1 MDDHLEEDDSTT
13 DLLPSTSSF
22 PRTPKIFDRFGSS
35 SSSDEDFSPSSASIN
50 HQNPN
55 STSSNGVVK
64 TASKKLDYM
73 IQFLDRKLSK
83 VNSNSSIN
91 GGVVVAGSNLP
102 LPEFVGSGGGAGIFR
117 LPIRSAV
124 RPDRPP
130 CVEIRPHPRR
140 ETQVGR
146 GLRTIVCT
154 DKQLWS
160 GGESRVRCW
169 EFSDIFLSH
178 DDDDGGGG
186 VCECEAGCCEC
197 TGETRPGDEMTARF
211 RESAEV
217 ASEVVCMVGDEGQ
230 RVVWS
235 GHKDGRICGWKMD
248 DGRKNGFK
256 ECLSWQAHRG
266 PVLSMVMTSYGDL
279 WSGSENGIIRIWPW
293 EAIVKALSLKAEE
306 RHMAILE
313 AERSYVD
320 LKSQV
325 TLNGVCYMFVS
336 DVKYLVSDH
345 STAKV
350 WSAGVFSFALW
361 DARTR
366 ELLKVFNTDGQ
377 VESWLDNA
385 SLQDL
390 TTEDEMKMRY
400 VAALKKEKP
409 QGSFGFLQR
418 SRNAIL
424 GAADAVRRAAV
435 KGAVGDDNR
444 RTEAMIVTID
454 GMIWSGCS
462 SGLLVQWDGNGNR
475 LQEFQYHPFGVLCLC
490 TYGSKIW
497 VGYSSGLVQVV
508 DLDGNLLGSWVA
520 HSSPIIKSGVG
531 SAYIFTLAGHGG
543 IRGWNITSPG
553 PIDNLIRAELS
564 GKEFLYTRLENLK
577 VLAGTWN
584 VAQGRASY
592 DSLISWLGSASSETD
607 VVVVGFQ
614 ELEMGAGVLAMSAAK
629 ETVGLEGSAVGQ
641 WWLDTIGNLLDEGS
655 TFERVGSRQLAGLLI
670 AVWVRKNLEAHVGD
684 VDAAAVPCGFGRAIG
699 NKGAVALRM
708 RIYERTMCFVN
719 CHFAAHLEA
728 VNRRNAD
735 FDHVYRSMVFNRPSN
750 NNGAA
755 GIMPYLLLSCSVACF
770 IYFSCFVYRSG
781 LSLALCL
788 AVGVS
793 STVQMLRS
801 TSGVG
806 YRSVEVMPDLSEA
819 DLVIFL
825 GDFNYRLDGISY
837 DEARDF
843 ISQRCFDWLRERD
856 QLRAEMEAG
865 RVFQGMREAIVRFP
879 PTYKFERHQ
888 PGLAGYD
895 AGEKKRIP
903 AWCDRIL
910 YRDSRTTSASEC
922 SLDCPVVCS
931 VLEYEACMDVTDSD
945 HKPVRCKFN
954 LDIARVDESVRR
966 QEYCEIIESN
976 SKVRSLLQELCRV
989 PEIIVSTNNIIFQDD
1004 GTSLLRITN
1013 KSTVDKAM
1021 FTIVCL
1027 GESIINNDGV
1037 ASNHSPRGAFGFPRW
1052 LQVTPAKGV
1061 IEPDRTLE
1069 VEVNHEEFQ
1078 TLEEFV
1084 DGVPQN
1090 SWCEDARDKE
1100 VIMVVR
1106 VHGSCCTEI
1115 GNHRI
1120 RVRYCCLAKGKRS
1133 MAKTRNENKVQSNL
1147 LQRSNIQNLNTSL
1160 DVFDKLRK
1168 LRSP

>member
-1 MDDHLEEDDSTT
+1 MEDHFEEDDN
-13 DLLPSTSSF
+13 DFVPSTSSYS
-22 PRTPKIFDRFGSS
+22 RAPKIFDRFGSS
-35 SSSDEDFSPSSASIN
+35 SSSDEDFSPTTSSVSL
-50 HQNPN
+50 QNSN
-55 STSSNGVVK
+55 STTTSNGVVK
-64 TASKKLDYM
+64 SAGKKIDYM

-83 VNSNSSIN
+83 VNSNNSNN
-91 GGVVVAGSNLP
+91 GGGNSP
-102 LPEFVGSGGGAGIFR
+102 LPEFIGSGGGSGIFR
-117 LPIRSAV
+117 LPVRSAV

-130 CVEIRPHPRR
+130 SVEVRPHPRR
-140 ETQVGR
+140 ETQLGR
-146 GLRTIVCT
+146 KLRTIMCT

-160 GGESRVRCW
+160 GGENSLRCW
-169 EFSDIFLSH
+169 ELSEIFSSH
-178 DDDDGGGG
+178 DGDDEGD
-186 VCECEAGCCEC
+186 VCR
-197 TGETRPGDEMTARF
+197 GEVRAGDEMTAKF
-211 RESAEV
+211 CESVEV
-217 ASEVVCMVGDEGQ
+217 AAEVVCMVGDVGG

-235 GHKDGRICGWKMD
+235 GHKDGKITCWRME
-248 DGRKNGFK
+248 DGKKNGFK

-266 PVLSMVMTSYGDL
+266 PVLSMVITSYGDL

-293 EAIVKALSLKAEE
+293 EAIVKSLSLKSEE
-306 RHMAILE
+306 RHIASLVI
-313 AERSYVD
+313 ERSYVD

-325 TLNGVCYMFVS
+325 TINGVCYMFMS
-336 DVKYLVSDH
+336 DVKCLVSNH

-350 WSAGVFSFALW
+350 WSAGVLSFALW

-377 VESWLDNA
+377 TESWLENS

-390 TTEDEMKMRY
+390 TAEDEMKMRY

-409 QGSFGFLQR
+409 QASFGFFQR

-435 KGAVGDDNR
+435 KGAMGDER
-444 RTEAMIVTID
+444 RTEAMVATID
-454 GMIWSGCS
+454 GMVWVGCS
-462 SGLLVQWDGNGNR
+462 SGHLVQWDDNGNR
-475 LQEFQYHPFGVLCLC
+475 HLELHFHPSVVLSLA
-490 TYGSKIW
+490 TYGSRIW
-497 VGYSSGLVQVV
+497 VGYSSGIVQVV
-508 DLDGNLLGSWVA
+508 DLEGNLLGTWVA
-520 HSSPIIKSGVG
+520 HSSPVIKMAVG
-531 SAYIFTLAGHGG
+531 GAYIYTLAGHGG

-553 PIDNLIRAELS
+553 HIDNLIRAELS

-577 VLAGTWN
+577 VLTGTWN

-592 DSLISWLGSASSETD
+592 DSLISWLGCTSSDTD
-607 VVVVGFQ
+607 VVVVGLQ
-614 ELEMGAGVLAMSAAK
+614 ELEMGAGVLAISAAK

-641 WWLDTIGNLLDEGS
+641 WWLDTIGNILDEGS

-670 AVWVRKNLEAHVGD
+670 AVWVRKSLEAHVGD

-699 NKGAVALRM
+699 NKGAVGLRM
-708 RIYERTMCFVN
+708 RIYGRIVCFVN

-735 FDHVYRSMVFNRPSN
+735 FDHVYRSMVFSRSSSF
-750 NNGAA
+750 NGA
-755 GIMPYLLLSCSVACF
+755 
-770 IYFSCFVYRSG
+770 
-781 LSLALCL
+781 

-793 STVQMLRS
+793 SGAQILRGS
-801 TSGVG
+801 NGMSF
-806 YRSVEVMPDLSEA
+806 RSVDVIPELSEA

-843 ISQRCFDWLRERD
+843 ISQRCFEWLRERD

-865 RVFQGMREAIVRFP
+865 RVFQGMREAVVRFP

-903 AWCDRIL
+903 AWCDRVL
-910 YRDSRTTSASEC
+910 YRDSRTSSSSEC

-931 VLEYEACMDVTDSD
+931 ISEYEACMDVTDSD

-954 LDIARVDESVRR
+954 IDIARVDESVRR

-976 SKVRSLLQELCRV
+976 PEVRSLLQKLCRV
-989 PEIIVSTNNIIFQDD
+989 PETIVSTNNIILQDD
-1004 GTSLLRITN
+1004 GKSLLRITN
-1013 KSTVDKAM
+1013 KSPVDKAM
-1021 FTIVCL
+1021 FTIICL
-1027 GESIINNDGV
+1027 GESTIDMDGV

-1052 LQVTPAKGV
+1052 LQVTPAEGV
-1061 IEPDRTLE
+1061 VEPDRTVE
-1069 VEVNHEEFQ
+1069 VEVHHEEFE
-1078 TLEEFV
+1078 TLVQFV

-1100 VIMVVR
+1100 VIMLVTY
-1106 VHGSCCTEI
+1106 HGSCCTKI
-1115 GNHRI
+1115 GTHRI
-1120 RVRYCCLAKGKRS
+1120 RVRHCCLTKDKNSRS
-1133 MAKTRNENKVQSNL
+1133 KQENEGRVQSNL
-1147 LQRSNIQNLNTSL
+1147 LHRSNIQNLNTSL

-1168 LRSP
+1168 LQSP

>member
-1 MDDHLEEDDSTT
+1 
-13 DLLPSTSSF
+13 
-22 PRTPKIFDRFGSS
+22 
-35 SSSDEDFSPSSASIN
+35 
-50 HQNPN
+50 
-55 STSSNGVVK
+55 
-64 TASKKLDYM
+64 M

-83 VNSNSSIN
+83 ANSNNSIN
-91 GGVVVAGSNLP
+91 GGGGGNSA
-102 LPEFVGSGGGAGIFR
+102 LPEFVGSGGGRGIFQ
-117 LPIRSAV
+117 LPVRSAV
-124 RPDRPP
+124 RWDRPP
-130 CVEIRPHPRR
+130 CVEVRPHPRK

-154 DKQLWS
+154 DEQLWS
-160 GGESRVRCW
+160 GGESGVRCW
-169 EFSDIFLSH
+169 ELSEIFSSH
-178 DDDDGGGG
+178 DDEHGGFGGDCECDCAGGGC
-186 VCECEAGCCEC
+186 VCNSEA
-197 TGETRPGDEMTARF
+197 RPGDEMTARF
-211 RESAEV
+211 RESVEV

-235 GHKDGRICGWKMD
+235 GHRDGSIHCWRMD
-248 DGRKNGFK
+248 DAKKNGFR
-256 ECLSWQAHRG
+256 ECLSWQAHKG

-293 EAIVKALSLKAEE
+293 EAIAKSFSLKAEE

-313 AERSYVD
+313 VERAYVD

-325 TLNGVCYMFVS
+325 TISGVCYMFVS
-336 DVKYLVSDH
+336 DVKFLLSNH

-377 VESWLDNA
+377 VESWLDI
-385 SLQDL
+385 SSFQDL
-390 TTEDEMKMRY
+390 TMEDEMKMRY
-400 VAALKKEKP
+400 VASLKKEKP
-409 QGSFGFLQR
+409 QASFGFLQR

-424 GAADAVRRAAV
+424 GAADAVRRAAA
-435 KGAVGDDNR
+435 KGALGDDHR
-444 RTEAMIVTID
+444 RTEAMVATID
-454 GMIWSGCS
+454 GMVWTGCT

-490 TYGSKIW
+490 AYGSRVW
-497 VGYSSGLVQVV
+497 VGYVSGIVQVV
-508 DLDGNLLGSWVA
+508 DLEGKLLGSWVA
-520 HSSPIIKSGVG
+520 HSSPVIKLHVG
-531 SAYIFTLAGHGG
+531 SAYMFTLAGHGG
-543 IRGWNITSPG
+543 IRGWSITSPG

-577 VLAGTWN
+577 ILAGTWN
-584 VAQGRASY
+584 VAQGRASN
-592 DSLISWLGSASSETD
+592 DSLISWLGCAASDTD
-607 VVVVGFQ
+607 VVVVGLQ

-641 WWLDTIGNLLDEGS
+641 WWLDTIGNIFDEGS
-655 TFERVGSRQLAGLLI
+655 TFERIGSRQLAGLLI
-670 AVWVRKNLEAHVGD
+670 AVWVRKSLEAHVGD

-699 NKGAVALRM
+699 NKGAVGLRL
-708 RIYERTMCFVN
+708 RIYDRIMCFVN

-750 NNGAA
+750 INGAA
-755 GIMPYLLLSCSVACF
+755 VGI
-770 IYFSCFVYRSG
+770 
-781 LSLALCL
+781 
-788 AVGVS
+788 S
-793 STVQMLRS
+793 SSVQMLRGIN
-801 TSGVG
+801 GVG
-806 YRSVEVMPDLSEA
+806 FRSVEEMPDISEA

-903 AWCDRIL
+903 AWCDRVL
-910 YRDSRTTSASEC
+910 YRDSRSSSASEC
-922 SLDCPVVCS
+922 NLDCPVVCS
-931 VLEYEACMDVTDSD
+931 TLEYEACMDVTDSD

-954 LDIARVDESVRR
+954 IDIARVDESVRR
-966 QEYCEIIESN
+966 QEYCEIVESN
-976 SKVRSLLQELCRV
+976 PKICSLLQELCRV
-989 PEIIVSTNNIIFQDD
+989 PEIIVSTNNIILQDD
-1004 GTSLLRITN
+1004 GTSILRITN
-1013 KSTVDKAM
+1013 KSVADKAM
-1021 FTIVCL
+1021 FTIICL
-1027 GESIINNDGV
+1027 GESTINEDGLS
-1037 ASNHSPRGAFGFPRW
+1037 SNHSPRGAFGFPHW

-1069 VEVNHEEFQ
+1069 VEVHHEEFQ

-1084 DGVPQN
+1084 DGVSLN

-1100 VIMVVR
+1100 VIMNVR

-1120 RVRYCCLAKGKRS
+1120 RVRHCCLAKDKRFS
-1133 MAKTRNENKVQSNL
+1133 TKQQNERKVQSNL

-1160 DVFDKLRK
+1160 DVFDKLRQ
-1168 LRSP
+1168 LHTP

>member
-1 MDDHLEEDDSTT
+1 MDDHLEDDDS
-13 DLLPSTSSF
+13 DVLLSTSSF
-22 PRTPKIFDRFGSS
+22 PRTPKIFDRFDSS
-35 SSSDEDFSPSSASIN
+35 SSSDEDFSPSSSSGN

-55 STSSNGVVK
+55 STSSNVVVK

-83 VNSNSSIN
+83 ANSNSFSN
-91 GGVVVAGSNLP
+91 GGGTGGTAGAGGNSP
-102 LPEFVGSGGGAGIFR
+102 LPEFVGSGGGTGIFK
-117 LPIRSAV
+117 LPVRSAV

-130 CVEIRPHPRR
+130 CVEVRPHPRR
-140 ETQVGR
+140 ETQVER

-160 GGESRVRCW
+160 GGESGVRCW
-169 EFSDIFLSH
+169 ELSEIFLSH
-178 DDDDGGGG
+178 DDDGGGG
-186 VCECEAGCCEC
+186 HGVCNCEGGVGGCVC
-197 TGETRPGDEMTARF
+197 TGEARPGDEMTARF

-217 ASEVVCMVGDEGQ
+217 ASEVVCMVGDEGE

-235 GHKDGRICGWKMD
+235 GHKDGRICCWRMD
-248 DGRKNGFK
+248 DGLKNGFR
-256 ECLSWQAHRG
+256 ECLSWQAHKG

-279 WSGSENGIIRIWPW
+279 WSGSENGFIRIWPW
-293 EAIVKALSLKAEE
+293 EAIVKSLSLKAEE

-325 TLNGVCYMFVS
+325 TINGVCYMFVS
-336 DVKYLVSDH
+336 DVKYLLSDH

-350 WSAGVFSFALW
+350 WSAGVFSIALW

-366 ELLKVFNTDGQ
+366 ELLKVFNNDGQ
-377 VESWLDNA
+377 VESWLDTA

-400 VAALKKEKP
+400 IAALKEKP
-409 QGSFGFLQR
+409 QASFGFLQR

-424 GAADAVRRAAV
+424 GAADAVRRAAA
-435 KGAVGDDNR
+435 KGGIGDDNR
-444 RTEAMIVTID
+444 QNEAMVATVD
-454 GMIWSGCS
+454 GMVWTGCS

-475 LQEFQYHPFGVLCLC
+475 QQEFHYHPFGVLCLC
-490 TYGSKIW
+490 THGSKIW
-497 VGYSSGLVQVV
+497 VGYSSGIVQVV
-508 DLDGNLLGSWVA
+508 DLEGNLLGSWVA
-520 HSSPIIKSGVG
+520 HSSPVIKLGVG

-564 GKEFLYTRLENLK
+564 GKEFLYTRMENLK
-577 VLAGTWN
+577 ILAGTWN
-584 VAQGRASY
+584 VAEGRASY
-592 DSLISWLGSASSETD
+592 DSLISWLGCASSDTD

-641 WWLDTIGNLLDEGS
+641 WWLDTIGNILDEGS
-655 TFERVGSRQLAGLLI
+655 TFVRVGSRQLAGLLI
-670 AVWVRKNLEAHVGD
+670 AVWVRKSLEAHVGD

-699 NKGAVALRM
+699 NKGAVGLQM
-708 RIYERTMCFVN
+708 RIYDRIICFVD

-750 NNGAA
+750 INGA
-755 GIMPYLLLSCSVACF
+755 
-770 IYFSCFVYRSG
+770 
-781 LSLALCL
+781 

-793 STVQMLRS
+793 STVQMVRS
-801 TSGVG
+801 TNGMVS
-806 YRSVEVMPDLSEA
+806 RSVDVTPDLSEA

-843 ISQRCFDWLRERD
+843 ISQRCFEWLRERD

-903 AWCDRIL
+903 AWCDRVL
-910 YRDSRTTSASEC
+910 YRDSRTSSASEC

-931 VLEYEACMDVTDSD
+931 ITEYEACMDVTDSD

-954 LDIARVDESVRR
+954 IDIARVDESVRR

-976 SKVRSLLQELCRV
+976 PKVRSVLQELCRV
-989 PEIIVSTNNIIFQDD
+989 PEIVVSTNNIILQEG

-1013 KSTVDKAM
+1013 KSTVDEAM

-1027 GESIINNDGV
+1027 GESTVDKDGL

-1061 IEPDRTLE
+1061 IDPDRTLE
-1069 VEVNHEEFQ
+1069 VEVHSEEFQ

-1084 DGVPQN
+1084 DGVPLN

-1100 VIMVVR
+1100 IIMVVR
-1106 VHGSCCTEI
+1106 VHGSCCTEV

-1120 RVRYCCLAKGKRS
+1120 RVRYSCLAKERRS
-1133 MAKTRNENKVQSNL
+1133 KTKPENERKVQSNL
-1147 LQRSNIQNLNTSL
+1147 LQRSNIQNLDTSL
-1160 DVFDKLRK
+1160 HVFDKLRK
-1168 LRSP
+1168 LSTP

>member
-1 MDDHLEEDDSTT
+1 MEDRFEDEET
-13 DLLPSTSSF
+13 DLLSFTPSL
-22 PRTPKIFDRFGSS
+22 PRTPKIFDRFDSS
-35 SSSDEDFSPSSASIN
+35 SSSDDELSPSSSSST

-55 STSSNGVVK
+55 STTSNGVVK
-64 TASKKLDYM
+64 SAGKKLDYM

-83 VNSNSSIN
+83 VNSNNSNN
-91 GGVVVAGSNLP
+91 GGNGSSNSP
-102 LPEFVGSGGGAGIFR
+102 LPEFIGSGGGTGIFR
-117 LPIRSAV
+117 LPVRSAV

-130 CVEIRPHPRR
+130 SIEVRPRPRR
-140 ETQVGR
+140 ETQIGR
-146 GLRTIVCT
+146 GLTTIVTT

-160 GGESRVRCW
+160 GGESGVRCW
-169 EFSDIFLSH
+169 ELSDIFLSH
-178 DDDDGGGG
+178 DDDDDDGGDGGGG
-186 VCECEAGCCEC
+186 DNGRCSGEA
-197 TGETRPGDEMTARF
+197 RAGDEMTAKF
-211 RESAEV
+211 RESVEA
-217 ASEVVCMVGDEGQ
+217 ASEVVCLVGDEGA

-235 GHKDGRICGWKMD
+235 GHKDGKINCWRMEEGE
-248 DGRKNGFK
+248 KNGFR
-256 ECLSWQAHRG
+256 ECLSWQAHKG

-293 EAIVKALSLKAEE
+293 EAIMKSLSLKAGE
-306 RHMAILE
+306 RHMASIE
-313 AERSYVD
+313 VERSYVD

-325 TLNGVCYMFVS
+325 TISGVCYMFLS
-336 DVKYLVSDH
+336 DVKYLLANH

-350 WSAGVFSFALW
+350 WSAGIFSFALW
-361 DARTR
+361 DAQTR
-366 ELLKVFNTDGQ
+366 ELLKVFGTDGQ
-377 VESWLDNA
+377 VESWVDA
-385 SLQDL
+385 SSLQDL

-409 QGSFGFLQR
+409 QASFGFLQR

-435 KGAVGDDNR
+435 KGAMGDDNR
-444 RTEAMIVTID
+444 RIEAMVATID
-454 GMIWSGCS
+454 GTVWTGCS
-462 SGLLVQWDGNGNR
+462 SGLLVQWDANGNR
-475 LQEFQYHPFGVLCLC
+475 LQEFQHHSFAVLCLC

-497 VGYSSGLVQVV
+497 IGYMSGIVQVMN
-508 DLDGNLLGSWVA
+508 LEGKLLGSWVA
-520 HSSPIIKSGVG
+520 HSSPVIRMAVG
-531 SAYIFTLAGHGG
+531 SAFIFTLAGHGG

-553 PIDNLIRAELS
+553 PIDNLIRTELS

-577 VLAGTWN
+577 ILAGTWN
-584 VAQGRASY
+584 VAQGRASC
-592 DSLISWLGSASSETD
+592 DSLISWLGCAASDTD

-641 WWLDTIGNLLDEGS
+641 WWLETIGTILDEGS

-670 AVWVRKNLEAHVGD
+670 AVWVRKSLEAHVGD

-699 NKGAVALRM
+699 NKGAVGLRM
-708 RIYERTMCFVN
+708 RIFDRVMCFVN

-735 FDHVYRSMVFNRPSN
+735 FDHCYRSMVFSRPSTF
-750 NNGAA
+750 NGA
-755 GIMPYLLLSCSVACF
+755 
-770 IYFSCFVYRSG
+770 
-781 LSLALCL
+781 

-793 STVQMLRS
+793 SSAQMLRGANS
-801 TSGVG
+801 VG
-806 YRSVEVMPDLSEA
+806 FRAVEAAPELSEA

-843 ISQRCFDWLRERD
+843 ISQRCFEWLRERD

-865 RVFQGMREAIVRFP
+865 RVFQGMREAILRFP

-910 YRDSRTTSASEC
+910 YRDSRASSALEC

-931 VLEYEACMDVTDSD
+931 ISEYEACMDVTDSD

-954 LDIARVDESVRR
+954 IDIARVDESVRR

-976 SKVRSLLQELCRV
+976 TKVRALLQELCRV
-989 PEIIVSTNNIIFQDD
+989 PEIIVSTNNIILQDE
-1004 GTSLLRITN
+1004 GTSLLRIAN
-1013 KSTVDKAM
+1013 KSTADKAM
-1021 FTIVCL
+1021 FTIICL
-1027 GESIINNDGV
+1027 GESTIDTDGL

-1061 IEPDRTLE
+1061 IEPNRTVE
-1069 VEVNHEEFQ
+1069 VEVHHEEFE
-1078 TLEEFV
+1078 TLVEFV

-1115 GNHRI
+1115 GSHRI
-1120 RVRYCCLAKGKRS
+1120 RVRHCCLTKEKGS
-1133 MAKTRNENKVQSNL
+1133 KTKQGNEVKVQSNIL
-1147 LQRSNIQNLNTSL
+1147 HRSSIQNLNTTL
-1160 DVFDKLRK
+1160 DVFEKLRK